1 MLAAAFVKGAIGF
14 GFPALATPLLALF
27 LDVKTA
33 VPVLVLPNIVM
44 DGVQAARRGSLVATA
59 RRMTVLLLF
68 GALGTV
74 LGTRLLIA
82 LPARTVTLVLGVFI
96 VVFVGLNVARVAPRI
111 PPGGERWCAPL
122 AGLLAG
128 VSGGLTNVP
137 GTPLVLYFY
146 ALGMD
151 KAEFVRS
158 VAVTFLLY
166 KLMQLGALVW
176 FGLFDWPLFLASAG
190 LTVVALGGFALGL
203 RVQDRLE
210 QATFNRLVLA
220 FLGALGLWLVVRAL
234 R

>member
-33 VPVLVLPNIVM
+33 VPALVLPNIVM

-59 RRMTVLLLF
+59 RRMAVLLLF

-82 LPARTVTLVLGVFI
+82 LPARAVTLVLGGFI
-96 VVFVGLNVARVAPRI
+96 LVFVGLNVARVAPRI

-166 KLMQLGALVW
+166 KLMQFGALVW
-176 FGLFDWPLFLASAG
+176 FGLFDWPLFLASGG

-203 RVQDRLE
+203 RLQDRLE

>member
-27 LDVKTA
+27 LDLKTA

-44 DGVQAARRGSLVATA
+44 DGLQAARRGSLVATA
-59 RRMTVLLLF
+59 RRMAVLLLF
-68 GALGTV
+68 GAFGTV
-74 LGTRLLIA
+74 IGTRLLIV
-82 LPARTVTLVLGVFI
+82 LPARAATLVLGGFI
-96 VVFVGLNVARVAPRI
+96 IVFVGLNVARVAPRI

-158 VAVTFLLY
+158 VAFTFLFY

-176 FGLFDWPLFLASAG
+176 FGLLDWPLFLASVG
-190 LTVVALGGFALGL
+190 LTVVALGAFALGL
-203 RVQDRLE
+203 RLQDRLE
-210 QATFNRLVLA
+210 QVTFNRLVLG
-220 FLGALGLWLVVRAL
+220 FLAALGLWLVIRAL

>member
-1 MLAAAFVKGAIGF
+1 MKVLVNLLFVAALSGLAAFAGE
-14 GFPALATPLLALF
+14 PAQTPKDAPAAEPSENKVC
-27 LDVKTA
+27 LDAWSYSRERKT
-33 VPVLVLPNIVM
+33 VT
-44 DGVQAARRGSLVATA
+44 GSNRVTA
-59 RRMTVLLLF
+59 RLTLKN
-68 GALGTV
+68 
-74 LGTRLLIA
+74 
-82 LPARTVTLVLGVFI
+82 VTAQDLEGV
-96 VVFVGLNVARVAPRI
+96 
-111 PPGGERWCAPL
+111 
-122 AGLLAG
+122 
-128 VSGGLTNVP
+128 
-137 GTPLVLYFY
+137 
-146 ALGMD
+146 
-151 KAEFVRS
+151 S

>member
-59 RRMTVLLLF
+59 RRMAVLLLF

-82 LPARTVTLVLGVFI
+82 LPARTATLVLGGFI
-96 VVFVGLNVARVAPRI
+96 LVFVGLNVARVAPRI

-210 QATFNRLVLA
+210 QAAFNRAVLVFLA
-220 FLGALGLWLVVRAL
+220 ALGLWLVVRAL